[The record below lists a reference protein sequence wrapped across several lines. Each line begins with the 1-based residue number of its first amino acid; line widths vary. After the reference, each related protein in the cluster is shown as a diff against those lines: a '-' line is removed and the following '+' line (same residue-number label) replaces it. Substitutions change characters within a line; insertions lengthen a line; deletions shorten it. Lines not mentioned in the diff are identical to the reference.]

1 MLLQLLAELRQPLI
15 GFQEAFLQQTR
26 FTGAITASAVA
37 EHPAE
42 DEAGNQPGKDAGDEQ
57 KGGSHRTEEPFPSGC
72 IDGQALGSLIRGR
85 PQ

>member
-37 EHPAE
+37 AHPAE
-42 DEAGNQPGKDAGDEQ
+42 DEAGNEPGQRPGDEQ
-57 KGGSHRTEEPFPSGC
+57 KGGSHRALKPFPFNSN
-72 IDGQALGSLIRGR
+72 GR
-85 PQ
+85 